1 MKKVTTYLLF
11 LLIIILLAVGGAA
24 MVVREKEQ
32 KKEQERIAQIR
43 QEQLEKLRP
52 LMDEKQTL
60 QRQIN
65 AIHSKLSGSENQAG
79 MVVVLY
85 RSPDQR
91 LQEEALEVMQAYGIE
106 GTICI
111 SQQSFPGQ
119 EGCLSVDEIRKLT
132 DAGWDLCVP
141 FLDEASLSQL
151 LNDIERCGLP
161 APHTLFLA
169 GEVSAPE
176 LAALIQQFDFQNVV
190 YIGQKPGISSD
201 DVFWIRAYSHREDT
215 TTINV
220 AFEPLQ
226 SKRDCLVVTAG
237 FDDAEQAVYSTARLT
252 SILDYCEYYHI
263 TVAPVSMLEKRSHQ
277 GTGDM
282 GDEMTLNTELDQ
294 LTQQLDEVQ
303 NQIDEI
309 NRQLGQ

>member
-1 MKKVTTYLLF
+1 M
-11 LLIIILLAVGGAA
+11 
-24 MVVREKEQ
+24 
-32 KKEQERIAQIR
+32 
-43 QEQLEKLRP
+43 RP
-52 LMDEKQTL
+52 LMDQKQTL

-65 AIHSKLSGSENQAG
+65 AIHSTLSGSENQAG
-79 MVVVLY
+79 MVAVLY

-91 LQEEALEVMQAYGIE
+91 LQEEALEVMQAYGFE

-119 EGCLSVDEIRKLT
+119 EGCLSVDELRKLT

-161 APHTLFLA
+161 VPHTLFLT
-169 GEVSAPE
+169 GESSVSE
-176 LAALIQQFDFQNVV
+176 IAALIQQFDFQNVV
-190 YIGQKPGISSD
+190 YAGQKSELSLD
-201 DVFWIRAYSHREDT
+201 DVLWIRAYSHREDT
-215 TTINV
+215 TTINA

-237 FDDAEQAVYSTARLT
+237 FDDVEQDVYSTARLT

-263 TVAPVSMLEKRSHQ
+263 TVAPVSVLEERSRQ
-277 GTGDM
+277 DTGDM
-282 GDEMTLNTELDQ
+282 DDEMTLNTELDQ

-309 NRQLGQ
+309 NRQLRQ